1 MNQTKQPAPDIPMQT
16 SPILSKHLTS
26 NIHLLKQLLPIGTSF
41 DLTTRDLYF
50 LDTPAFFLGVN
61 GFIKTEILQQ
71 IFSDLQNPVF
81 TKDSTIQDLALFMQ
95 SKIGY
100 AQVELV
106 SDMDK
111 ILKQVLSGPVLLL
124 VDGFDQG
131 LLIDV
136 RTYPTRSIEEPDTEH
151 ITRGSR
157 EGFVET
163 MLFNANLIR
172 RHIRSTGLTFELTTV
187 GTDSKTDIAITYVDN
202 LVDPN
207 QLTAI
212 RNTLQNLHVS
222 ALTMGA
228 KSLSEL
234 LVNKKW
240 YHPLPS
246 IFMTERPDVACSYLL
261 EGYILLIVDTF
272 PCVLVLPSSFFQF
285 TQSPEDYSNSPLVGG
300 YFRIIR
306 FLCIPISLFL
316 LPVFFLLAAYFPEIS
331 ASLNL
336 LQDPGMGR
344 FRIFFYVLAVEF
356 LLDLFKYSSSHISSR
371 FSGSLSIIGGLIIGD
386 VAVSLNWAST
396 EVLFYAAI
404 TLLTSLSLTSLEFSD
419 GLRLFRIF
427 LILMT
432 GLFGLWGFCIGTGLI
447 LLSIATTPTFDR
459 VSYLWPLWPFNWQAL
474 KTLLFRYPTKKAQP
488 GRTRRH

>member
-1 MNQTKQPAPDIPMQT
+1 MPKTTT
-16 SPILSKHLTS
+16 SSAGTSSKLSRHLTS
-26 NIHLLKQLLPIGTSF
+26 NIHLLKELLPIGTSF
-41 DLTTRDLYF
+41 DLITRDLYF
-50 LDTPAFFLGVN
+50 RDTPAFFLGVN
-61 GFIKTEILQQ
+61 GFVKTEILQQ
-71 IFSDLQNPVF
+71 IFSDLQNPIF
-81 TKDSTIQDLALFMQ
+81 TQDTTIEDLALFMQ

-106 SDMDK
+106 SDLET

-124 VDGFDQG
+124 VDGFDKA

-172 RHIRSTGLTFELTTV
+172 RHIRSTGLTFEITSV
-187 GTDSKTDIAITYVDN
+187 GVDSKTDVAITYLNN
-202 LVDPN
+202 LADKK
-207 QLTAI
+207 QLQHI
-212 RNTLQNLHVS
+212 RETLKSLQVS

-228 KSLSEL
+228 KSLEEL
-234 LVNKKW
+234 LVIKKW

-272 PCVLVLPSSFFQF
+272 PCVMVLPSSFFQF
-285 TQSPEDYSNSPLVGG
+285 TQSPEDYSSSPLVGG
-300 YFRIIR
+300 YFRIVR
-306 FLCIPISLFL
+306 FLCIPVSLFL
-316 LPVFFLLAAYFPEIS
+316 LPVFFLIAAYFPEVS
-331 ASLNL
+331 AHLNL
-336 LQDPGMGR
+336 LKDPDMGR

-404 TLLTSLSLTSLEFSD
+404 TLLTSLSLTSMEFSD

-432 GLFGLWGFCIGTGLI
+432 GVFGVWGFIAGTALI
-447 LLSIATTPTFDR
+447 LLSIATTPTFAN
-459 VSYLWPLWPFNWQAL
+459 VSYLWPLYPLNWQAL
-474 KTLLFRYPTKKAQP
+474 KTLLFRYPTKKAQS
-488 GRTRRH
+488 GK